1 MFRIISGESNYLKEE
16 TVTDRIEKLQELI
29 NEYNPDDVFN
39 CDETGLLYR
48 ASPDRSSS
56 LRSVMAQKAKK

>member
-16 TVTDRIEKLQELI
+16 TVTDRTEKLQELI

-39 CDETGLLYR
+39 CDETTLI
-48 ASPDRSSS
+48 
-56 LRSVMAQKAKK
+56 